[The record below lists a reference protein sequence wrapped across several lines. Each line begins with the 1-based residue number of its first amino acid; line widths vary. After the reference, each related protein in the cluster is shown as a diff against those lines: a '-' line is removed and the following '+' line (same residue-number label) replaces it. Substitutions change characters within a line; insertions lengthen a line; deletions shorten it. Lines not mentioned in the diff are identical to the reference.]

1 MLMDFVSQLKA
12 QGVSKQVWD
21 QHRQRSML
29 DAQATGKPKP
39 IILLWDG
46 NDSFMAQKGL
56 FQECNKHE
64 RTINITINTSLTEM
78 FIVIHLSP
86 K

>member
-1 MLMDFVSQLKA
+1 MDFVSQLKA
-12 QGVSKQVWD
+12 QGVSKQFWD

-46 NDSFMAQKGL
+46 NDSFMAKKVCSKNA
-56 FQECNKHE
+56 EKID
-64 RTINITINTSLTEM
+64 RDPT
-78 FIVIHLSP
+78 
-86 K
+86 